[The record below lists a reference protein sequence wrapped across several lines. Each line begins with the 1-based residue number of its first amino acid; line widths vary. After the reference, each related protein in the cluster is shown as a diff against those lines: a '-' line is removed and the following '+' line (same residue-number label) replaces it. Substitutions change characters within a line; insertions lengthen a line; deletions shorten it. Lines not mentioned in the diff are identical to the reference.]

1 MKNCL
6 VKCSVL
12 LSLIGFMLVF
22 CGGSALAGDYLDI
35 ARKTGITIQ
44 KDADGAILWTGKF
57 GGQNK
62 PNGPLQGK
70 KIGVLAA
77 SEFSDHQAYYF
88 MSFIGEFGGE
98 LEFVLDDN
106 HLWKETRPNV
116 SASLPHGMWGLN
128 LDEPRVMGGSDK
140 ADKWVALSKADP
152 KKYDALII
160 LGGHSGDVLVA
171 DPMAAEFLQKVA
183 DNGTVIAGIG
193 SGVMPMIHLGL
204 MNGKKCTG
212 NRTVDYMLKEI
223 GDFRS
228 APVIT
233 DGKVITARDT
243 VDSAAVLRALCQYFD
258 PNYVDEHK
266 DILKGKRVMIMIT
279 DDWEDIE
286 LSAPMLELIY
296 RGADII
302 IGLFEPEMKAR
313 PALLG
318 LDVRTGNFGTT
329 IPIQEIPMSYY
340 KIVKQEDLKMS
351 DFDLFF
357 IPGAFN
363 PWQIAVKHREWLK
376 DAYAA
381 GKLVAFIC
389 HGAIPIAAADLVQG
403 KKVAGWMACYD
414 SVSIMGGTH
423 VTDAAAIIDGRLVSG
438 QTPPQVPE
446 FTDAMTAALLMQK

>member
-1 MKNCL
+1 MKKGI

-12 LSLIGFMLVF
+12 LSLTGFILVF
-22 CGGSALAGDYLDI
+22 CGGFALAGDYLDV
-35 ARKTGITIQ
+35 AQKTGITIQ
-44 KDADGAILWTGKF
+44 KDADGAIIWTGKY
-57 GGQNK
+57 GGQTK
-62 PNGPLQGK
+62 PSGPLFGK
-70 KIGVLAA
+70 KIGVMAA

-116 SASLPHGMWGLN
+116 SATLPHGMWGLN
-128 LDEPRVMGGSDK
+128 LDAPRVMGGSDK

-152 KKYDALII
+152 KKYDALIV
-160 LGGHSGDVLVA
+160 LGGHSGDVMVA
-171 DPMAAEFLQKVA
+171 DPMVTEFLQKVA

-193 SGVMPMIHLGL
+193 AGIMPMIRLGL

-212 NRTVDYMLKEI
+212 NRTVDYMLREV
-223 GDFRS
+223 GDFRNAS
-228 APVIT
+228 VIT
-233 DGKVITARDT
+233 DGNIITGRDT
-243 VDSAAVLRALCQYFD
+243 ADSAAVLRALCKYFD
-258 PNYVDEHK
+258 PNFVDEHK
-266 DILKGKRVMIMIT
+266 DILQGKRVMIMIT

-286 LSAPMLELIY
+286 MSAPMLELIY

-302 IGLFEPEMKAR
+302 IGLFEPEIKAR
-313 PALLG
+313 PALVG

-329 IPIQEIPMSYY
+329 VPIQEIPLSYY
-340 KIVKQEDLKMS
+340 RIVKQEDLKMS

-363 PWQIAVKHREWLK
+363 PWQIAVKHREWVR

-381 GKLVAFIC
+381 GKLVGFIC
-389 HGAIPIAAADLVQG
+389 HGAIPIAAADLVRG

-414 SVSIMGGTH
+414 SVTIMGGTH
-423 VTDAAAIIDGRLVSG
+423 VTDAAAIIDGQLVSG

-446 FTDAMTAALLMQK
+446 FTDAMTAALLMKK

>member
-1 MKNCL
+1 MI
-6 VKCSVL
+6 V
-12 LSLIGFMLVF
+12 IGVIFLFQGTV
-22 CGGSALAGDYLDI
+22 LAGDFLQV
-35 ARKTGITIQ
+35 AAKTGITVQ
-44 KDADGAILWTGKF
+44 KEPDGTIIWTGKY

-62 PNGPLQGK
+62 PNGPLKGK
-70 KIGVLAA
+70 KIGLLAA

-116 SASLPHGMWGLN
+116 GAMLPHGMWGLN
-128 LDEPRVMGGSDK
+128 LDAPRVMGGSDK

-152 KKYDALII
+152 KKYDAMLII
-160 LGGHSGDVLVA
+160 GGHSGDVMCA
-171 DPMAAEFLQKVA
+171 DPMATEFLKKVS

-193 SGVMPMIHLGL
+193 AGIMPMIRIGI

-223 GDFRS
+223 GQFRS
-228 APVIT
+228 APCIT
-233 DGKVITARDT
+233 DNKVITGRDT
-243 VDSAAVLRALCQYFD
+243 ADSGAVLRALCKYFD
-258 PNYVDEHK
+258 PNFVDEHK
-266 DILKGKRVMIMIT
+266 DILKGKTVMIMIT

-286 LSAPMLELIY
+286 MSGPMIELLY
-296 RGADII
+296 RGANII
-302 IGLFEPEMKAR
+302 IGLFEPQMKAR
-313 PALLG
+313 AALLG
-318 LDVRTGNFGTT
+318 LDVRTGNFGCTV
-329 IPIQEIPMSYY
+329 PIQEIPLSYY
-340 KIVKQEDLKMS
+340 RIIKEEDLKMS

-381 GKLVAFIC
+381 GKYVAFIC
-389 HGAIPIAAADLVQG
+389 HGAIPVSAADLVRG

-414 SVSIMGGTH
+414 SVTIMGGTH

-446 FTDAMTAALLMQK
+446 FTDAMTAALLMGK

>member
-1 MKNCL
+1 MENRFKKIL
-6 VKCSVL
+6 VL
-12 LSLIGFMLVF
+12 LSLTGFMLF
-22 CGGSALAGDYLDI
+22 LFGGSTLAGDYLDV
-35 ARKTGITIQ
+35 AQKTGITIQ
-44 KDADGAILWTGKF
+44 KDADGAIIWTGKY

-70 KIGVLAA
+70 KIGLLAA

-88 MSFIGEFGGE
+88 MSFVGEFGGE

-116 SASLPHGMWGLN
+116 GSMVPHGMWGLN
-128 LDEPRVMGGSDK
+128 LDAPRVMGGSDK

-152 KKYDALII
+152 KKYDAMII
-160 LGGHSGDVLVA
+160 IGGHSGDVMCA
-171 DPMAAEFLQKVA
+171 DPMATEFLQKVA
-183 DNGTVIAGIG
+183 ENGTVIAGIG
-193 SGVMPMIHLGL
+193 AGIMPMIRIGL

-228 APVIT
+228 APVIA
-233 DGKVITARDT
+233 DGKVITARNT
-243 VDSAAVLRALCQYFD
+243 ADSAAVLRALCKYFE
-258 PNYVDEHK
+258 PNFVDEHK
-266 DILKGKRVMIMIT
+266 DILKGKTVMIMVT

-286 LSAPMLELIY
+286 MSGPMIELMY
-296 RGADII
+296 RGAGIV

-313 PALLG
+313 AALLG
-318 LDVRTGNFGTT
+318 LDVRTGNFGCTV
-329 IPIQEIPMSYY
+329 PIQEIPLSYY
-340 KIVKQEDLKMS
+340 KIIHEKDLKMS

-363 PWQIAVKHREWLK
+363 PWQIAVKHRQWLR

-381 GKLVAFIC
+381 GKYVAFIC
-389 HGAIPIAAADLVQG
+389 HGAIPIAAADLVRG

-414 SVSIMGGTH
+414 SVTIMGGTH

-446 FTDAMTAALLMQK
+446 FTDAMTAALLMD